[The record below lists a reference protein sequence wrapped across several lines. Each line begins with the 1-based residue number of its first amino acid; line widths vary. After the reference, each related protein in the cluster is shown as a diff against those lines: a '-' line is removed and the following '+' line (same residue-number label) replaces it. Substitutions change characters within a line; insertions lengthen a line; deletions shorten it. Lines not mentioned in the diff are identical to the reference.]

1 MGKQRDLVE
10 KERADKVDTF
20 MTFTSITDKQV
31 ARQLLEDTHWDL
43 EAATQKQFTSSP
55 DIGNLAQ
62 GAFASEGNVGQSIDM
77 DQMNNGNNYQQATPK
92 AVIRIMLPDNRQY
105 TYQMDAHDTF
115 WGVYGR
121 LLQAVP
127 ELQNKPGFN
136 LELKA
141 TGHTMKESE
150 FDQTLQQAG
159 LVPNGEIV
167 VKY

>member
-1 MGKQRDLVE
+1 MG
-10 KERADKVDTF
+10 A
-20 MTFTSITDKQV
+20 
-31 ARQLLEDTHWDL
+31 ARKFLEDTHWDL

-55 DIGNLAQ
+55 DIGHLAHD
-62 GAFASEGNVGQSIDM
+62 ALEGQSLDM
-77 DQMNNGNNYQQATPK
+77 DQMNGNQGGNQMGNGNNSYQNATPK